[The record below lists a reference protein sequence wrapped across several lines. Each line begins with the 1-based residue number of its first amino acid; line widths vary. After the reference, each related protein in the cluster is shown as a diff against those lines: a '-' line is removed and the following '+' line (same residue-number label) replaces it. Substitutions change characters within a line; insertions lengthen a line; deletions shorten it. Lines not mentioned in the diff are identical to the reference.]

1 MVTHGFTFNLS
12 TERMFGVFFLEV
24 FWFYCNSKDAFC
36 TLLLTLKVF
45 MVKTMIVGNLFSLL
59 SNLFFIVGSLRK
71 GLVPSSTVFTLSN
84 LGLDPIEY

>member
-1 MVTHGFTFNLS
+1 MVTCGFTFNLS

-45 MVKTMIVGNLFSLL
+45 MVKTMIKKGKSLVSHFSVTYF
-59 SNLFFIVGSLRK
+59 S
-71 GLVPSSTVFTLSN
+71 
-84 LGLDPIEY
+84 